1 MEGTETELGPDGEPY
16 FALPPKR
23 KRPVWPWVVSAIVVF
38 LVLAL
43 YAGFR
48 AANVWDGIDPPGPPT
63 PIETFE
69 PRFPSEA
76 LVEGL
81 LDEPVELERPK
92 RLARSGAWWHKFLAM
107 LPDPEGTPSIL
118 WGNEGTYEWLGA
130 DLEPHGTFRTEN
142 PLKALIHTGA
152 AKAPYVSITTR
163 AGAKGSETVDG
174 RTGNGDRVWTWT
186 GEDAPSVK
194 AIAPL
199 FDAEADGCVVGA
211 DGKEGVLGLSA
222 DGGVRW
228 HWRERSPIYGVR
240 THRALPGWVL
250 RIGGYTSL
258 QRHDAPEPIE
268 RAGDRGLNAVFGDEF
283 TFAHHGALFP
293 TERGTPGVL
302 WAGQGKID
310 GVDEPRL
317 ARIDAGDRSPAVDG
331 AGVVWRMRPPA
342 KVAALAMVEPPGR
355 SRLFAVTTNGGEL
368 LVVDEDGALRAR
380 VRMPKTSTEF
390 VVATYTL
397 DAGPLG
403 KDGWAIV
410 VRLLKSTWVYRVHP
424 EKLPA
429 K

>member
-23 KRPVWPWVVSAIVVF
+23 KKPVWPWVVSAIVVF

-48 AANVWDGIDPPGPPT
+48 AANVWDGLDPPGPPT

-186 GEDAPSVK
+186 GEDAPFLK

-199 FDAEADGCVVGA
+199 FDATTGCAVGA
-211 DGKEGVLGLSA
+211 GGRDGVLGLSGE
-222 DGGVRW
+222 GGVLW
-228 HWRERSPIYGVR
+228 QWPKHHVMYEVK
-240 THRALPGWVL
+240 THPALPGWVL
-250 RIGGYTSL
+250 RITGAASL
-258 QRHDAPEPIE
+258 ERHDAPEPADRRAE
-268 RAGDRGLNAVFGDEF
+268 RELHRLLDPDFSYV
-283 TFAHHGALFP
+283 HHGVLFP
-293 TERGTPGVL
+293 TERGTPAVV
-302 WAGQGKID
+302 WAGTVTPKET
-310 GVDEPRL
+310 DEPLLVRM
-317 ARIDAGDRSPAVDG
+317 DAGTTARAVDG
-331 AGVVWRMRPPA
+331 AKVVWRLRPPSKPA
-342 KVAALAMVEPPGR
+342 GLAMLEPPGR

-410 VRLLKSTWVYRVHP
+410 VSLLKNTWVYRVHP